1 MKQRKAIGVLL
12 AALVLSALVLGGLG
26 LRREMTERRAARER
40 QRALDAVEDYTGVLS
55 ADELGMLEQYRNLKS
70 VDLRGS
76 VCYDALARYSE
87 SHPAQEVRY
96 TVPLG
101 GQENDSKVTALTLE
115 PDSFSFDELTEKLRC
130 LPSLTLLT
138 LSRTTLTAEEIASL
152 RESFPER
159 TIRYTVPLLG
169 RELGEHTRTLDLSV
183 LQPEQLDEAI
193 TALRLLPLLER
204 VELTDAEGG
213 NALDWDTVKK
223 LQDAFPEICFSY
235 RFELFGQLVS
245 TEDERIEY
253 VRVPIGNEGV
263 NELRRALP
271 LLKSCR
277 YFLLDNCGIDN
288 ELLAQLRDEF
298 PQTKIVWRLYIEY
311 IGFLTDIKVLHLT
324 WMWTNQNIQILRYCN
339 ELEYFDIGHNT
350 ISDISFMA
358 YLPNLKY
365 AILSY
370 NYVRDVSPLANCK
383 KLEMLELYFCH
394 LLEDI
399 SPLAECESLKLL
411 NVSATKVHDI
421 SPVFKL
427 KNLER
432 FYCIMNYGIPE
443 EQQEQIYEELPDCWI
458 TFNQEIDK
466 AVGWSF
472 DAAGGVRAQWYLDM
486 YKIFRYRAEPYFFGD
501 YPEEFQKGE

>member
-1 MKQRKAIGVLL
+1 MKQGKGIRVLL
-12 AALVLSALVLGGLG
+12 AVLLTAALAVGGVAL
-26 LRREMTERRAARER
+26 RHAAQQRRAAEER
-40 QRALDAVEDYTGVLS
+40 QRALDAVEDFAGVLT
-55 ADELGMLEQYRNLKS
+55 ADELGTLEQYRNLKS

-76 VCYDALARYSE
+76 VCYEALARYSE
-87 SHPAQEVRY
+87 AHPAQDVRY

-101 GQENDSKVTALTLE
+101 GLAVGSGVTALTLE
-115 PDSFSFDELTEKLRC
+115 PGSFSLDGLTESLRC
-130 LPSLTLLT
+130 LPSLTQIT
-138 LSRTTLTAEEIASL
+138 LSRTTLTAEEIAQL

-169 RELGEHTRTLDLSV
+169 RELGEHTRTLDLSAM
-183 LQPEQLDEAI
+183 PGEALDEAI
-193 TALRLLPLLER
+193 AALRLLPVLER
-204 VELTDAEGG
+204 VELTDPEGG
-213 NALDWDTVKK
+213 NTLGREEVKT
-223 LQDAFPEICFSY
+223 LQDAFPELCFAY
-235 RFELFGQLVS
+235 RFELFGQTVS

-253 VRVPIGNEGV
+253 IRVPIGNEGV
-263 NELRRALP
+263 DELRRALP

-298 PQTKIVWRLYIEY
+298 PETKIVWRLYIEY

-324 WMWTNQNIQILRYCN
+324 WMWDNRNIQILRYCN

-421 SPVFKL
+421 SPVFGL

-443 EQQEQIYEELPDCWI
+443 EQQEQIREELPDCWI

>member
-1 MKQRKAIGVLL
+1 MKRGKGIKLLLAVLL
-12 AALVLSALVLGGLG
+12 TAALAVGGLAV
-26 LRREMTERRAARER
+26 RHVVTERRAAEER
-40 QRALDAVEDYTGVLS
+40 QRALDAVESFSGVLS
-55 ADELGMLEQYRNLKS
+55 ADELPSLEQYRNLKS

-76 VCYDALARYSE
+76 ACYDALMRYSE
-87 SHPAQEVRY
+87 EHPAQEVRY

-101 GQENDSKVTALTLE
+101 GLETDSGVTALTLE
-115 PDSFSFDELTEKLRC
+115 PDSFSLDELTEKLRC
-130 LPSLTLLT
+130 LPSLTHIT
-138 LSRTTLTAEEIASL
+138 LSRTTLTAEEIARL
-152 RESFPER
+152 RASFPDR
-159 TIRYTVPLLG
+159 TIQYTVPLLE
-169 RELGEHTRTLDLSV
+169 RELGEHTRELDLSG
-183 LQPEQLDEAI
+183 LRPEQLDEALR
-193 TALRLLPLLER
+193 ALRLLPALER

-213 NALDWDTVKK
+213 NTLSGEEVKR
-223 LQDAFPEICFSY
+223 LQDAFPELCFAY
-235 RFELFGQLVS
+235 RFELFGQTVS

-253 VRVPIGNEGV
+253 VRVPIRNEGV
-263 NELRRALP
+263 EELRRALP

-288 ELLAQLRDEF
+288 ELLAALRDEF
-298 PQTKIVWRLYIEY
+298 PETKIVWRLYIEY

-358 YLPNLKY
+358 YMPNLKY

-486 YKIFRYRAEPYFFGD
+486 YKIFRYRVEPYFFGD